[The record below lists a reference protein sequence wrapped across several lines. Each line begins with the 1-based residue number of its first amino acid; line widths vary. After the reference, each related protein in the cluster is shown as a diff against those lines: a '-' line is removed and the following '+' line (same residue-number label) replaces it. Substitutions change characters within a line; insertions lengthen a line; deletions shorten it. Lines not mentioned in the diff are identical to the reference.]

1 MNDFFEYISTW
12 SVLKWIVLVL
22 IAGFIGQFGRMAAE
36 AIAAKIRAR
45 RGEKET
51 VPEVSRVPSVSP
63 PQANP
68 SSTVPE
74 VFQEPSASPPPAT
87 WPTNAPPDKKLLKA
101 LAKVKK
107 KEAKK
112 KN

>member
-36 AIAAKIRAR
+36 AIAKKIRAGR
-45 RGEKET
+45 PQQENKTIKPET
-51 VPEVSRVPSVSP
+51 PLQTPAPQPVSSGDL
-63 PQANP
+63 
-68 SSTVPE
+68 
-74 VFQEPSASPPPAT
+74 
-87 WPTNAPPDKKLLKA
+87 PDKKLLKA
-101 LAKVKK
+101 IAKAKK

-112 KN
+112 KD